1 MIASAAKP
9 VWKQA
14 TRVAQL
20 GQSCHSMQ
28 DFSLSEGN
36 DLALLQLLN
45 PLITTTGSGP
55 CSDFGLVGNVRLVG
69 KWLPHPPASV
79 WVSGY
84 GRDPATAGPQ
94 EERRQAVVLLLLLT
108 AETRSRLRRFLAHF
122 QTSRQVTVSPAHES
136 NNCPAAGF
144 APKMDSAYATHP
156 NCRAPGLEQVSESS
170 DNAAGAGGIY
180 TQLGRADVLSW
191 LKAGVAS
198 SAAQCRP

>member
-1 MIASAAKP
+1 
-9 VWKQA
+9 
-14 TRVAQL
+14 
-20 GQSCHSMQ
+20 MQ

-94 EERRQAVVLLLLLT
+94 EERRQAALSLDSLT
-108 AETRSRLRRFLAHF
+108 CSNPGARQLGCVAYAESILGAK
-122 QTSRQVTVSPAHES
+122 
-136 NNCPAAGF
+136 PAAGQLFDSCAGDSGGPAFIVDGGNAIPF
-144 APKMDSAYATHP
+144 AAVSRALP
-156 NCRAPGLEQVSESS
+156 NQPSGNC
-170 DNAAGAGGIY
+170 GAGGIY

-191 LKAGVAS
+191 LKAGVA
-198 SAAQCRP
+198 